1 MKTNIKLIFIL
12 LLAVITYGCG
22 QDPQPIEYG
31 VDNCSH
37 CMMQITDNKYAAELI
52 TKKGKC
58 FKFDAVECLVQH
70 LIENNTEEYEGAAL
84 WINDFTMPSQFINA
98 KDAFY
103 LQNEKF
109 HSPMGFN
116 VLACGD
122 HAKLKKIKDEH
133 GGVEYDWDSL
143 VELVKKLQ

>member
-1 MKTNIKLIFIL
+1 MKTYVKLFLIL
-12 LLAVITYGCG
+12 VFPVILYGCG

-37 CMMQITDNKYAAELI
+37 CMMQITDNKYAVELI

-70 LIENNTEEYEGAAL
+70 LLENDTQENKEAAL
-84 WINDFTMPSQFINA
+84 WINDFTGPSQFINA

-122 HAKLKKIKDEH
+122 YSKLKKIRDEH
-133 GGVEYDWDSL
+133 GGVEYDWNSL
-143 VELVKKLQ
+143 VELVKKMQ

>member
-1 MKTNIKLIFIL
+1 MKTNIKQIIFLAFSVIL
-12 LLAVITYGCG
+12 FGCG

-70 LIENNTEEYEGAAL
+70 LIENDTEENKDAVL
-84 WINDFTMPSQFINA
+84 WINDFSEPARFINA

-116 VLACGD
+116 VLACGN
-122 HAKLKKIKDEH
+122 HINLKKIKDEH
-133 GGVEYDWDSL
+133 GGVEYTWSSL
-143 VELVKKLQ
+143 VELVKKMQ